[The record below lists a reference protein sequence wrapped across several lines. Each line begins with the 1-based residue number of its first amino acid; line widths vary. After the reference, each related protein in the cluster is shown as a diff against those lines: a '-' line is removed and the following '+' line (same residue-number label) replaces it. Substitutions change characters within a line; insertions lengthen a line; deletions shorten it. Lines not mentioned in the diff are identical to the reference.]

1 LLGEVATECERYHV
15 LKKMQP
21 RKFVTVS
28 VGPKAIKGAARIEL
42 LNRYKL
48 TGVVIK
54 VHRLLKIQE
63 PSAAGGHWI
72 ADLELLSARILAP
85 ATHLPPL
92 SAETVRII
100 REHQEQE
107 RVEREMYK
115 YEMQQEEEDKA
126 RSRQEE
132 LADKIIHDNE
142 IAEEEK
148 DAEFARQEALAYEAC
163 DQHDAQVQS
172 ENHDL

>member
-1 LLGEVATECERYHV
+1 
-15 LKKMQP
+15 M
-21 RKFVTVS
+21 
-28 VGPKAIKGAARIEL
+28 
-42 LNRYKL
+42 
-48 TGVVIK
+48 IK

-63 PSAAGGHWI
+63 PCAAGGHWT

-85 ATHLPPL
+85 ANPLPPR

-107 RVEREMYK
+107 RVDREMYK
-115 YEMQQEEEDKA
+115 FEMQQEEEEKA
-126 RSRQEE
+126 RSLQEE
-132 LADKIIHDNE
+132 LADKIIHDND

-163 DQHDAQVQS
+163 DQHDAQVKS

>member
-1 LLGEVATECERYHV
+1 MNKL
-15 LKKMQP
+15 QP
-21 RKFVTVS
+21 KRFVTVS
-28 VGPKAIKGAARIEL
+28 VGPKAVRGAERVVL

-63 PSAAGGHWI
+63 PSAVGRHWI

-85 ATHLPPL
+85 ATPLPAL

-115 YEMQQEEEDKA
+115 YEMQQDEEDKA
-126 RSRQEE
+126 RSLQEE
-132 LADKIIHDNE
+132 LADKIIHDND
-142 IAEEEK
+142 IVEK
-148 DAEFARQEALAYEAC
+148 RKHAEFARQEALAYEAF
-163 DQHDAQVQS
+163 DQHDTQVKS
-172 ENHDL
+172 ENHYL